1 MRLVKYCCLIITL
14 TISITAYGINEKLLL
29 GKINGQRYTSLE
41 KRFSV
46 DIPFELNERNRND
59 LEIRETTNA
68 AISKVTFSHKLPY
81 RPVYRM
87 EIASVTP
94 SRARENPFEDAA
106 YETLDWY
113 KNLIEHF
120 EQVSLCSTTGKSSLI
135 TVRQFT
141 IFSRFAIPKR
151 ITRSTTFSICLITSH
166 MSAFAGSPSLS
177 KIRHWMLKTG
187 LFRGNG
193 PWWFCI

>member
-113 KNLIEHF
+113 KNLIERSF
-120 EQVSLCSTTGKSSLI
+120 RTSI
-135 TVRQFT
+135 T
-141 IFSRFAIPKR
+141 
-151 ITRSTTFSICLITSH
+151 
-166 MSAFAGSPSLS
+166 
-177 KIRHWMLKTG
+177 MLDD
-187 LFRGNG
+187 RE
-193 PWWFCI
+193 